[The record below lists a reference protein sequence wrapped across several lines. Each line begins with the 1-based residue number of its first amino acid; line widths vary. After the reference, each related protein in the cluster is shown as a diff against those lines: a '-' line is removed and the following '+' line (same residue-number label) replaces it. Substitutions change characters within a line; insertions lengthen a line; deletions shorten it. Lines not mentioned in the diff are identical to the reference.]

1 MTMPMPLVSAAW
13 LAEHLSESNLRVVDA
28 SFFLPAQNRDPRAEF
43 RERHLPGAV
52 FFDIDEIADPLSGL
66 PHMLP
71 TAEQFGQQVGA
82 LGIASTDRI
91 VAYDADHFLASARAW
106 WMFRAMGHEQVT
118 VLDGGLSAW
127 LAAGQPVKAG
137 DVGPVARRFVATLDS
152 ALVRDLQQVRDG
164 IDQKMEQVADARSAG
179 RFSAREPEPRA
190 GLRSGHIPGSVNLPF
205 VDLIDIDGRMKTDD
219 QLAMAFDGAGIDLR
233 LPLTTTCGS
242 GVSAAVLALAA
253 YRLGKTDVAVYD
265 GSWSEWGARADTP
278 IEP

>member
-1 MTMPMPLVSAAW
+1 M
-13 LAEHLSESNLRVVDA
+13 E
-28 SFFLPAQNRDPRAEF
+28 
-43 RERHLPGAV
+43 
-52 FFDIDEIADPLSGL
+52 
-66 PHMLP
+66 
-71 TAEQFGQQVGA
+71 
-82 LGIASTDRI
+82 
-91 VAYDADHFLASARAW
+91 
-106 WMFRAMGHEQVT
+106 
-118 VLDGGLSAW
+118 
-127 LAAGQPVKAG
+127 
-137 DVGPVARRFVATLDS
+137 RRFLATLDP

-164 IDQKMEQVADARSAG
+164 IGQKMEQVGDARSAG